1 MKNLTKVLSIIMVL
15 AMVLSFVSCGS
26 SEAPAPVEAPA
37 VSSETSAPEVPAP
50 TESGAKDTVVA
61 FMDAMVKLDSAAM
74 AENMVGG
81 VMPEGMEDLDMVN
94 IVTPI
99 AQESGMPLD
108 AFMDIMYKIM
118 AEALKYEVNSVEEDG
133 DTAVAKITL
142 LSKDTSALENLD
154 FDAIMADADME
165 AKLMELLESGELSE
179 NSSEEEIMEAV
190 MDMIM
195 PVMED
200 AMLGA
205 MEDMEYAEEE
215 MELSLV
221 KENGAWKI
229 QDDENFAG
237 ADFGNILGDLSL

>member
-15 AMVLSFVSCGS
+15 AMALSFVSCGS

-108 AFMDIMYKIM
+108 DFMDIMYKIM